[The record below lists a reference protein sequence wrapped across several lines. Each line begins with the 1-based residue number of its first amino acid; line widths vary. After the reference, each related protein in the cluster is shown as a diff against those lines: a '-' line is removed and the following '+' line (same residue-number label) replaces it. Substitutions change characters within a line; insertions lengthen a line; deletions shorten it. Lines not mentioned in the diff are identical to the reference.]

1 MASGDLLASFHPLHN
16 EAPATAAA
24 TLDVRNGHPVLDFD
38 AAADESAV
46 FTGIMPTNYAGGGI
60 IVYVWATFTSDT
72 TTGHVARI
80 EGAFEFIQAGTLDI
94 DADSFAAAQSGAVS
108 VLTTS
113 GILNTGSL
121 TFTNA
126 QIDGAESGHPF
137 RFKFSRDA
145 DGTTGT
151 DDATG
156 DLEVL
161 AIELQEI

>member
-1 MASGDLLASFHPLHN
+1 VASGDLLVAFTPLHV
-16 EAPATAAA
+16 EAPASAAA

-38 AAADESAV
+38 DTTDESAV
-46 FTGIMPTNYAGGGI
+46 FTGTMANYGGGGI
-60 IVYVWATFTSDT
+60 NVYVWATFTSDT
-72 TTGHVARI
+72 TSGHVARI
-80 EGAFEFIQAGTLDI
+80 QGAFEYIQAGTLDI
-94 DADSFAAAQSGAVS
+94 DADSFATAQSSAIS
-108 VLTTS
+108 PFTTS
-113 GILNTGSL
+113 GIPNTGLL

-126 QIDGAESGHPF
+126 QIDGAQSGHPF

-161 AIELQEI
+161 IIELFEI